1 MGTNGYVQ
9 LSFNNSNYSLGGGTS
24 NATVGK
30 RDLIKITYQDKIETL
45 YVNGENLGYKNWSS
59 WNAET
64 QSFYIFALCF
74 GNRATNYFN
83 GRIFQLDLSLDGSL
97 VRNFIPARRNSDG
110 VLGMYDTV
118 SNTFFTNAG
127 TGEFIAG
134 PVVYLP
140 TGE

>member
-1 MGTNGYVQ
+1 MNDVNFLDITTTLTSSDQSLYLFAGHRV
-9 LSFNNSNYSLGGGTS
+9 SPNSAHWFFT
-24 NATVGK
+24 
-30 RDLIKITYQDKIETL
+30 
-45 YVNGENLGYKNWSS
+45 
-59 WNAET
+59 
-64 QSFYIFALCF
+64 
-74 GNRATNYFN
+74 
-83 GRIFQLDLSLDGSL
+83 GRIYYLQITDGMNT

-134 PVVYLP
+134 PMVYLP